1 SPMTLFDVAHSI
13 VKQNPDQRALQQS
26 NTIATLQAKI
36 AQLEGAMQKTQGFVE
51 QQRLAPAYTV
61 MQEFAA
67 ANPRLAE
74 VQNEVV
80 QVLKSGVIP
89 ASLPPTER
97 LDREYKTIIFHLDGE
112 FPSAQTPSS
121 PSSTGPQ
128 TAAPTEQPIKP

>member
-1 SPMTLFDVAHSI
+1 
-13 VKQNPDQRALQQS
+13 ALQQS

-67 ANPRLAE
+67 ANPRFAE
-74 VQNEVV
+74 VQNEVA

-89 ASLPPTER
+89 ASLPPAER
-97 LDREYKTIIFHLDGE
+97 LDRAFKTVIFNLDGE
-112 FPSAQTPSS
+112 FPSAQTASS
-121 PSSTGPQ
+121 PSNTGAQ
-128 TAAPTEQPIKP
+128 TAAPTAQPIK